1 MVRVYSRKKGSVN
14 RSFTAYSYDY
24 LDLPKCPDGDG
35 SFLSVIAAYLSE
47 EGLQRLCTF
56 IQIIDWTAF
65 YGANR
70 LQIQLTS
77 AASPVLQAVSFEN
90 Y

>member
-1 MVRVYSRKKGSVN
+1 MSNARTIASLIRSYVFIECPVRGGY
-14 RSFTAYSYDY
+14 
-24 LDLPKCPDGDG
+24 
-35 SFLSVIAAYLSE
+35 FLSVTRAYLSE
-47 EGLQRLCTF
+47 EGLQRLCGF

-65 YGANR
+65 DGATR
-70 LQIQLTS
+70 LQIQLTP